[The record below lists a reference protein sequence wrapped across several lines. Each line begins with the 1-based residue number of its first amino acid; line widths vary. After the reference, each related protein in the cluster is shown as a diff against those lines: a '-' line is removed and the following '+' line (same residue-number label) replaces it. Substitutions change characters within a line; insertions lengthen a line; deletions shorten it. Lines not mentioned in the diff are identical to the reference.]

1 MPNEH
6 KSHKLSANWLKA
18 QPIKFIESVVIKLFP
33 ATDPQCMFY
42 WRPILIIVTVLMFLI
57 VGFKLS
63 NQKHKL
69 KKDIVLIAYNSFGW
83 TIDCTA
89 TAKLSFNHSELIEIE
104 EPLNKIKDVDYD
116 LYYFLIGQQRYMENE
131 QFMQTI
137 DFLIEDC
144 DFITF
149 INSIWNLFKSILHE
163 HPKAAEFEH
172 KFQHLYLKSDEYV
185 EIKVFKQLYDDKF
198 DLKGKE
204 ISDDAI
210 DLIEKGLPQII
221 DYKGLTFDRAL
232 EGLTIRG
239 FYYFMHLF
247 YFERRR
253 QLATF
258 FDNYT
263 IDHILLK
270 NTITGDEMWLANK
283 VPKITDKEIEKFKK
297 M

>member
-1 MPNEH
+1 MGFKDLSDKE
-6 KSHKLSANWLKA
+6 KKLSIANK
-18 QPIKFIESVVIKLFP
+18 
-33 ATDPQCMFY
+33 
-42 WRPILIIVTVLMFLI
+42 
-57 VGFKLS
+57 
-63 NQKHKL
+63 
-69 KKDIVLIAYNSFGW
+69 
-83 TIDCTA
+83 
-89 TAKLSFNHSELIEIE
+89 
-104 EPLNKIKDVDYD
+104 YD
-116 LYYFLIGQQRYMENE
+116 LFRDKAIILQNKG
-131 QFMQTI
+131 
-137 DFLIEDC
+137 IEAC
-144 DFITF
+144 R
-149 INSIWNLFKSILHE
+149 
-163 HPKAAEFEH
+163 
-172 KFQHLYLKSDEYV
+172 
-185 EIKVFKQLYDDKF
+185 YDDKF

>member
-1 MPNEH
+1 MGFKDLSDKE
-6 KSHKLSANWLKA
+6 KKLSIANKYDLLRDKAIILQMKGILACSDDVAFNLKG
-18 QPIKFIESVVIKLFP
+18 IKLS
-33 ATDPQCMFY
+33 
-42 WRPILIIVTVLMFLI
+42 
-57 VGFKLS
+57 K
-63 NQKHKL
+63 
-69 KKDIVLIAYNSFGW
+69 
-83 TIDCTA
+83 
-89 TAKLSFNHSELIEIE
+89 
-104 EPLNKIKDVDYD
+104 
-116 LYYFLIGQQRYMENE
+116 
-131 QFMQTI
+131 
-137 DFLIEDC
+137 
-144 DFITF
+144 
-149 INSIWNLFKSILHE
+149 
-163 HPKAAEFEH
+163 
-172 KFQHLYLKSDEYV
+172 
-185 EIKVFKQLYDDKF
+185 
-198 DLKGKE
+198 
-204 ISDDAI
+204 DAI